1 MRQAASRWMEGLRAR
16 TGRTVAAVALAA
28 LLVAGGAMS
37 LLAQDQDR
45 NDVVAWVNGEPI
57 TRDEL
62 YEAMLDILG
71 EEVLNDLILIKLVRQ
86 TAAKEGVAVDPAEV
100 AEEIA
105 ALEARL
111 GGPDQLELAL
121 AQSNMTRAELEEQVG
136 LNLLVVALVSP
147 QVEVTEDE
155 IRSYFDE
162 NRDQFGRPE
171 QVRARHILVESQELA
186 QELRERLLAGEDFA
200 ALAQEHSID
209 RGSAVRGGDL
219 GWFGRGVMV
228 DVFEEA
234 AFALEPGQLSEPVES
249 MFGYHIILVEDRQ
262 EAVEAALD
270 EETRA
275 AIADQLRQQK
285 LNARLPVYLDELYQA
300 ADIEILLGR

>member
-1 MRQAASRWMEGLRAR
+1 MEGLRAR

>member
-1 MRQAASRWMEGLRAR
+1 MEGLRAR

-262 EAVEAALD
+262 EAVEAALG

-300 ADIEILLGR
+300 ADSEILLGR